1 MLTEDVFTAV
11 NERMALS
18 FKSASRHF
26 VGRKLHNVDLVTW
39 AQQCVPHYFDK
50 PSSIQHRWF
59 GAKLITMAGERG
71 TRLSV
76 EGPRGSAKSTWA
88 TTVYPLYAV
97 CEELEKYIILAADT
111 TDQARRYL
119 ESIARELET
128 NEYIERRY
136 PEAFGHGPTWNK
148 GCIVTRN
155 GVRIEAVGAGKK
167 IRGRRDL
174 QHRPSL
180 VIVDDPEGDDAA
192 FSKIKR
198 RRIQDW
204 FTKAILSLGDAKTNY
219 VVVGT
224 RIHSECLTAVLAQ
237 RPGWQSRVFKAIME
251 WPQRMD
257 LWGEWELMLGDSMVA
272 DADRLEKARAFYD
285 EHKADMD
292 LGAKVLWP
300 ESEDLYALMLKRAQD
315 GHVAFESEKQN
326 NPIDPSRSE
335 WGETFFSSPDIW
347 FEDWPD
353 DLDVKVSALDPSKG
367 KEDDSADFQAMVDVG
382 IRLSQGK
389 IEIFIDSDLSK
400 RHVSSM
406 CEEFIAR
413 INCFNPDAAVIE
425 QNQFQELL
433 LDDLEA
439 EAARQGCLAAIGGIT
454 NTQRKILRIRR
465 LGTFINRGCLK
476 FKRRSRGN
484 AELIKQLAQ
493 FPNADHDDGPD
504 VLEMAIR
511 KARELISDDAEV
523 SNPF

>member
-1 MLTEDVFTAV
+1 
-11 NERMALS
+11 
-18 FKSASRHF
+18 
-26 VGRKLHNVDLVTW
+26 
-39 AQQCVPHYFDK
+39 
-50 PSSIQHRWF
+50 
-59 GAKLITMAGERG
+59 
-71 TRLSV
+71 
-76 EGPRGSAKSTWA
+76 
-88 TTVYPLYAV
+88 
-97 CEELEKYIILAADT
+97 
-111 TDQARRYL
+111 
-119 ESIARELET
+119 
-128 NEYIERRY
+128 
-136 PEAFGHGPTWNK
+136 
-148 GCIVTRN
+148 
-155 GVRIEAVGAGKK
+155 
-167 IRGRRDL
+167 
-174 QHRPSL
+174 

-224 RIHSECLTAVLAQ
+224 RIHSECLTAVLAG

-257 LWGEWELMLGDSMVA
+257 LWGEWELMLGDSLTT
-272 DADRLEKARAFYD
+272 DAERLSKARAFYD
-285 EHKADMD
+285 EHRADMD

-300 ESEDLYALMLKRAQD
+300 ENEDLYALMLKRATD

-335 WGETFFSSPDIW
+335 WGETFFNSPDIW
-347 FEDWPD
+347 FDDWPD

-367 KEDDSADFQAMVDVG
+367 KEDDSADFQAMVDIG
-382 IRLSQGK
+382 IRMSQGK

-413 INCFNPDAAVIE
+413 INCFSPDAAVIE

-439 EAARQGCLAAIGGIT
+439 EAARQGCLCAIGGIT
-454 NTQRKILRIRR
+454 NTVRKILRIRR